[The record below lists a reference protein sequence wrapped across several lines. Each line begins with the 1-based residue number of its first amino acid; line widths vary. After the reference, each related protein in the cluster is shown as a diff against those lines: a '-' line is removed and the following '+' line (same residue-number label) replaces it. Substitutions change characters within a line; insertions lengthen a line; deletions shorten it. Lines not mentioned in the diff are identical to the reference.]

1 MRLLSL
7 VAALLALVPVSL
19 HASSVE
25 DSIELRALYDADQAV
40 RTREAIEAG
49 RAPSLQEE
57 RERRIAVMRLVSEGS
72 VRTAND
78 FFHAGLILHHTSS
91 YRGDDGRRV
100 SLGAENHLLAFFLF
114 RRAHERGHESG
125 LPMMA
130 AAYNYYL
137 RACGEDASKF
147 GFRFAEGGPVWRP
160 DVDPDSVEELKC
172 GFDPR
177 PYMAEAD

>member
-1 MRLLSL
+1 MRMMCL
-7 VAALLALVPVSL
+7 VAALLTLLPLSIQ
-19 HASSVE
+19 ASNIE
-25 DSIELRALYDADQAV
+25 DSIELKTLYDADQAV
-40 RTREAIEAG
+40 RSREAIEAG

-57 RERRIAVMRLVSEGS
+57 RERRIAVMKLISEGN
-72 VRTAND
+72 VHTAND
-78 FFHAGLILHHTSS
+78 FFHAGIILHHTSS
-91 YRGDDGRRV
+91 YRGDDGQLV

-114 RRAHERGHESG
+114 RRAHQQGHSSG

-147 GFRFAEGGPVWRP
+147 GFQFADNGPEWRP
-160 DVDPDSVEELKC
+160 AAEREEVEALKC

-177 PYMAEAD
+177 PYMVHD